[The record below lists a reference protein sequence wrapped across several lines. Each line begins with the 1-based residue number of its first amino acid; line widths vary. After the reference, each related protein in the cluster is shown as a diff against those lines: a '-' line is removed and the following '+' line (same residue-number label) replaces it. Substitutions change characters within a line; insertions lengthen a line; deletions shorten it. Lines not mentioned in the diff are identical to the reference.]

1 MSNKETIGK
10 ILGPYWPELLGDGLN
25 SLLEVH
31 ADSADAAEASIA
43 RLRAMFGEPTAENT
57 LGLSTRAFDIP
68 TSSISRAIA
77 NGSDSSALYGDG
89 AFDSQFADDMG
100 WLVTLPEAL
109 YHKPLL
115 VPGMNSELL
124 FLEGVD
130 YVSEDEWT
138 IRIFSDPFTCGF
150 TESLAVDEDGYP
162 ATTLKLVFPMS
173 GDNDG
178 GYVKRYGFHRVPEEI
193 RTQVFDLLVNE
204 GSTQRL
210 LSALSA
216 ALGVTTPS
224 VFDKA
229 DEDGSYTSVLR
240 YWVDGEYA
248 YGWTSGGEL
257 IKAPLAYN
265 PTFTHGSTLD
275 AGTSLVTLLGVY
287 DKVSDSS
294 ITGLWFKPAGTNGLV
309 VLNTDVAVGSV
320 VDSIG
325 GEQGYQPTFNLQIR
339 GSTEDKDAY
348 YAGLSERLASYG
360 TSLGTLFDAGT
371 ANPME
376 LLYDGMGRK
385 QPPVIQVINEAAE
398 RLAGTGSLL
407 TACTDSI
414 PSGSG
419 LIVDMALAKQEIC
432 VPSIEEELTAF
443 ILYDTADTLPMD
455 AMTTETTRQGTVL
468 S

>member
-10 ILGPYWPELLGDGLN
+10 IFGPYWPELLGDGLD
-25 SLLEVH
+25 SLLKVH

-43 RLRAMFGEPTAENT
+43 RLRAMFGEPVAENT

-68 TSSISRAIA
+68 SSSISKAVA

-89 AFDSQFADDMG
+89 TFDSQFSDDMG
-100 WLVTLPEAL
+100 WIVTLPEAL
-109 YHKPLL
+109 HHKPML
-115 VPGMNSELL
+115 VPEMDSELL

-130 YVSEDEWT
+130 YISEDEWT

-150 TESLAVDEDGYP
+150 IESLAVDDDGNP
-162 ATTLKLVFPMS
+162 TTTLKLVFPMS
-173 GDNDG
+173 GGNDG
-178 GYVKRYGFHRVPEEI
+178 GYVRRYGFYRVPEAL
-193 RTQVFDLLVNE
+193 RTPVFDLLVNE

-210 LSALSA
+210 LSTLSA
-216 ALGVTTPS
+216 ALGIVTPT

-257 IKAPLAYN
+257 IKAPLVYT

-287 DKVSDSS
+287 DKVSESS
-294 ITGLWFKPAGTNGLV
+294 ITGLWFKPAGSSGLV
-309 VLNTDVAVGSV
+309 VLNADVSIGAEP
-320 VDSIG
+320 DSAG
-325 GEQGYQPTFNLQIR
+325 GEQGYQPNFNLQIR
-339 GSTEDKDAY
+339 GSTKDKDAY
-348 YAGLSERLASYG
+348 YAGLEERLAVYG
-360 TSLGTLFDAGT
+360 TTLGELFDAGT

-398 RLAGTGSLL
+398 RLSGVGALL
-407 TACTDSI
+407 SACMENT

-419 LIVDMALAKQEIC
+419 LIVDTALAKQEIC

-443 ILYDTADTLPMD
+443 ILYDTADTLPMGAITD
-455 AMTTETTRQGTVL
+455 TTRQGTVL